1 MLEVFGNFVGW
12 FGTITVLGTYGLT
25 LFGALKFG
33 SDIFLLANLAGAIAL
48 VIGGAFKRDMW
59 HNVIFYFIWAI
70 LTALVYF
77 KVFSMFHGL

>member
-1 MLEVFGNFVGW
+1 MLEVFGNFIGW

-25 LFGALKFG
+25 LFGVLPFG
-33 SDIFLLANLAGAIAL
+33 GNVFLVANLTGAIAL

-59 HNVIFYFIWAI
+59 HNVIFYFIWGA

-77 KVFSMFHGL
+77 NVFSFLK